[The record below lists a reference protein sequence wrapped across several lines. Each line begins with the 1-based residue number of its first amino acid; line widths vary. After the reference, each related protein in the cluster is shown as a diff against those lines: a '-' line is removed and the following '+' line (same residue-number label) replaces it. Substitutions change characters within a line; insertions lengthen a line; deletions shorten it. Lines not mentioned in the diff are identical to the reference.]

1 MADNYRIETKC
12 VQAGWTPKAG
22 EPRVLPIYQSTT
34 FKYDDSDQMGKLFDL
49 EADGYFY
56 TRLQN
61 PTNDAVARKIT
72 ELEGGVAGMLTS
84 SGQAANYYALFNI
97 CEAGDHIVS
106 SNSIYGGS
114 FNLFGT
120 TMKKQGVESLDYVI
134 GTHPDADHIGGL
146 DVIVYKYNCETVIMP
161 DYEKDT
167 KTYQE
172 LVDVIHDKNMKIT
185 YPVVGEQY
193 ALGEAK
199 FTIIAPNSNSYGG
212 NANDYSVAIL
222 LEYGKNRFLFTGDA
236 EEASE
241 AEMLTNGIDI
251 SADVYKVAH
260 HGSRSASTQEFL
272 NAVHPKYAVISCG
285 EGNSYGHPHAEV
297 LNRLRS
303 MGVEVFRTDE
313 QGSII
318 ASSDGENITWNC
330 SATDSWQSGEQ
341 TESDRENADNVT
353 EQTTYVLNTNTKKFH
368 RETCGSVSQIK
379 EENFQ
384 KVQRS
389 REELEQSGYSPC
401 KNCNP

>member
-1 MADNYRIETKC
+1 MKKYLSILLILCMCLTACTTTNQATSTSEKSQSDTTSGEA
-12 VQAGWTPKAG
+12 VQ
-22 EPRVLPIYQSTT
+22 
-34 FKYDDSDQMGKLFDL
+34 
-49 EADGYFY
+49 
-56 TRLQN
+56 
-61 PTNDAVARKIT
+61 
-72 ELEGGVAGMLTS
+72 
-84 SGQAANYYALFNI
+84 SGQEEKAAKASDTSKPEGTLEVHYI
-97 CEAGDHIVS
+97 DVGQGDATLIKCGSHAMLID
-106 SNSIYGGS
+106 GG
-114 FNLFGT
+114 NNNKGT
-120 TMKKQGVESLDYVI
+120 TVQLYLKKQGVESLDYVI

-146 DVIVYKYNCETVIMP
+146 DVIVYKYNCDTVIMP

-368 RETCGSVSQIK
+368 RETCGNVSQIK

-384 KVQRS
+384 KVQMS

>member
-1 MADNYRIETKC
+1 MKKYLSILLILCMCLTACTTTNQATSTSEKSQSDTTSGEA
-12 VQAGWTPKAG
+12 VQ
-22 EPRVLPIYQSTT
+22 
-34 FKYDDSDQMGKLFDL
+34 
-49 EADGYFY
+49 
-56 TRLQN
+56 
-61 PTNDAVARKIT
+61 
-72 ELEGGVAGMLTS
+72 
-84 SGQAANYYALFNI
+84 SGQEEKAAKAPDTSKPEGTLEVHYI
-97 CEAGDHIVS
+97 DVGQGDATLIKCGSHAMLID
-106 SNSIYGGS
+106 GG
-114 FNLFGT
+114 NNNKGT
-120 TMKKQGVESLDYVI
+120 TVQLYLKKQGVESLDYVI

-146 DVIVYKYNCETVIMP
+146 DVIVYKYNCDTVIMP

-318 ASSDGENITWNC
+318 ASSNGENITWNC

-341 TESDRENADNVT
+341 TESDRENAANVT

-384 KVQRS
+384 KVQTS

>member
-1 MADNYRIETKC
+1 MKKYLSILLILCMCLTACTATNQATSTSEKSQSDTTSGEA
-12 VQAGWTPKAG
+12 VQ
-22 EPRVLPIYQSTT
+22 
-34 FKYDDSDQMGKLFDL
+34 
-49 EADGYFY
+49 
-56 TRLQN
+56 
-61 PTNDAVARKIT
+61 
-72 ELEGGVAGMLTS
+72 
-84 SGQAANYYALFNI
+84 SGQEEKAAKAPDTSKPEGTLEVHYI
-97 CEAGDHIVS
+97 DVGQGDATLIKCGSHAMLID
-106 SNSIYGGS
+106 GG
-114 FNLFGT
+114 NNNKGT
-120 TMKKQGVESLDYVI
+120 TVQLYLKKQGVESLDYVI

-146 DVIVYKYNCETVIMP
+146 DVIVYKYNCDTVIMP

-241 AEMLTNGIDI
+241 TEMLSNGIEL

-272 NAVHPKYAVISCG
+272 NAVCPKYAVISCG

-341 TESDRENADNVT
+341 TESDRENSDNVT

-384 KVQRS
+384 KVQMS

>member
-1 MADNYRIETKC
+1 MCLTACTATNQATSTSEKSQSDTTSGEA
-12 VQAGWTPKAG
+12 VQ
-22 EPRVLPIYQSTT
+22 
-34 FKYDDSDQMGKLFDL
+34 
-49 EADGYFY
+49 
-56 TRLQN
+56 
-61 PTNDAVARKIT
+61 
-72 ELEGGVAGMLTS
+72 
-84 SGQAANYYALFNI
+84 SGQEEKAAKAPDTSKPEGTLEVHYI
-97 CEAGDHIVS
+97 DVGQGDATLIKCGSHAMLID
-106 SNSIYGGS
+106 GG
-114 FNLFGT
+114 NNNKGT
-120 TMKKQGVESLDYVI
+120 TVQLYLKKQGVESLDYVI

-146 DVIVYKYNCETVIMP
+146 DVIVYKYNCDTVIMP

-341 TESDRENADNVT
+341 TESDRENSEDENPGDENSGNAISDAVT
-353 EQTTYVLNTNTKKFH
+353 SEQTTYVLNTNTKKFH
-368 RETCGSVSQIK
+368 RETCSSVSQIK

-384 KVQRS
+384 KVQMN

>member
-1 MADNYRIETKC
+1 MKKYLSILLILCMCLTACTATNQATSTSEKSQSDTTSGEA
-12 VQAGWTPKAG
+12 VQ
-22 EPRVLPIYQSTT
+22 
-34 FKYDDSDQMGKLFDL
+34 
-49 EADGYFY
+49 
-56 TRLQN
+56 
-61 PTNDAVARKIT
+61 
-72 ELEGGVAGMLTS
+72 
-84 SGQAANYYALFNI
+84 SGQEEKAAKAPDTSKPEGTLEVHYI
-97 CEAGDHIVS
+97 DVGQGDATLIKCGSHAMLID
-106 SNSIYGGS
+106 GG
-114 FNLFGT
+114 NDNKGT
-120 TMKKQGVESLDYVI
+120 TVQLYLKKQGVESLDYVI

-146 DVIVYKYNCETVIMP
+146 DVIVYKYNCDTVIMP

-341 TESDRENADNVT
+341 TESDRENSEDENSGNAISDAVT
-353 EQTTYVLNTNTKKFH
+353 SEQTTYVLNTNTKKFH

-384 KVQRS
+384 KVQMN

>member
-1 MADNYRIETKC
+1 MKKYLSILLILCMCLTACTTTNQATSTSEKSQSDTTSGEA
-12 VQAGWTPKAG
+12 VQ
-22 EPRVLPIYQSTT
+22 
-34 FKYDDSDQMGKLFDL
+34 
-49 EADGYFY
+49 
-56 TRLQN
+56 
-61 PTNDAVARKIT
+61 
-72 ELEGGVAGMLTS
+72 
-84 SGQAANYYALFNI
+84 SGQEEKAAKAPDTSKPEGTLEVHYI
-97 CEAGDHIVS
+97 DVGQGDATLIKCGSHAMLID
-106 SNSIYGGS
+106 GG
-114 FNLFGT
+114 NNNKGT
-120 TMKKQGVESLDYVI
+120 TVQLYLKKQGVESLDYVI

-146 DVIVYKYNCETVIMP
+146 DVIVYKYNCDTVIMP

-241 AEMLTNGIDI
+241 TEMLSNGIEL

-272 NAVHPKYAVISCG
+272 NAVRPKYAVISCG

-341 TESDRENADNVT
+341 TESDRENAEDENPGDENSGNAISDAVT
-353 EQTTYVLNTNTKKFH
+353 SEQTTYVLNTNTKKFH
-368 RETCGSVSQIK
+368 RETCSSVSQIK

-384 KVQRS
+384 KVQMN

>member
-1 MADNYRIETKC
+1 MKKYLSILLILCMCLTACTATNQATSTSEKSQSDTTSGEA
-12 VQAGWTPKAG
+12 VQ
-22 EPRVLPIYQSTT
+22 
-34 FKYDDSDQMGKLFDL
+34 
-49 EADGYFY
+49 
-56 TRLQN
+56 
-61 PTNDAVARKIT
+61 
-72 ELEGGVAGMLTS
+72 
-84 SGQAANYYALFNI
+84 SGQEEKAAKAPDTSKPEGTLEVHYI
-97 CEAGDHIVS
+97 DVGQGDATLIKCGSHAMLID
-106 SNSIYGGS
+106 GG
-114 FNLFGT
+114 NNNKGT
-120 TMKKQGVESLDYVI
+120 TVQLYLKKQGVESLDYVI

-146 DVIVYKYNCETVIMP
+146 DVIVYKYNCDTVIMP

-251 SADVYKVAH
+251 STDVYKVAH

-341 TESDRENADNVT
+341 TESDRENSEDENSGNAISDAVT
-353 EQTTYVLNTNTKKFH
+353 SEQTTYVLNTNTKKFH

-384 KVQRS
+384 KVQMS

-401 KNCNP
+401 KNCDP

>member
-1 MADNYRIETKC
+1 MKKYLSILLILCMCLTACTATNQATSTSEKSQSDTTSGEA
-12 VQAGWTPKAG
+12 VQ
-22 EPRVLPIYQSTT
+22 
-34 FKYDDSDQMGKLFDL
+34 
-49 EADGYFY
+49 
-56 TRLQN
+56 
-61 PTNDAVARKIT
+61 
-72 ELEGGVAGMLTS
+72 
-84 SGQAANYYALFNI
+84 SGQEEKAAKAPDTSKPEGTLEVHYI
-97 CEAGDHIVS
+97 DVGQGDATLIKCGSHAMLID
-106 SNSIYGGS
+106 GG
-114 FNLFGT
+114 NNNKGT
-120 TMKKQGVESLDYVI
+120 TVQLYLKKQGVESLDYVI

-146 DVIVYKYNCETVIMP
+146 DVIVYKYNCDTVIMP

-341 TESDRENADNVT
+341 TESDRENSEDENSGNAISDAVT
-353 EQTTYVLNTNTKKFH
+353 SEQTTYVLNTNTKKFH

-379 EENFQ
+379 DENFQ
-384 KVQRS
+384 KVQMN

>member
-1 MADNYRIETKC
+1 M
-12 VQAGWTPKAG
+12 
-22 EPRVLPIYQSTT
+22 L
-34 FKYDDSDQMGKLFDL
+34 L
-49 EADGYFY
+49 EK
-56 TRLQN
+56 QN
-61 PTNDAVARKIT
+61 
-72 ELEGGVAGMLTS
+72 
-84 SGQAANYYALFNI
+84 
-97 CEAGDHIVS
+97 
-106 SNSIYGGS
+106 
-114 FNLFGT
+114 
-120 TMKKQGVESLDYVI
+120 
-134 GTHPDADHIGGL
+134 
-146 DVIVYKYNCETVIMP
+146 
-161 DYEKDT
+161 
-167 KTYQE
+167 
-172 LVDVIHDKNMKIT
+172 
-185 YPVVGEQY
+185 
-193 ALGEAK
+193 

-318 ASSDGENITWNC
+318 ASSDGENINWNC

-341 TESDRENADNVT
+341 TESDRENAANVT
-353 EQTTYVLNTNTKKFH
+353 DQTTYVLNTNTKKIPPGDL
-368 RETCGSVSQIK
+368 R
-379 EENFQ
+379 
-384 KVQRS
+384 QRITDQRGKFS
-389 REELEQSGYSPC
+389 KSTDEP
-401 KNCNP
+401 

>member
-1 MADNYRIETKC
+1 MKKYLSILLILCMCLTACTTTNQATSTSEKSQSDTTSGEA
-12 VQAGWTPKAG
+12 VQ
-22 EPRVLPIYQSTT
+22 
-34 FKYDDSDQMGKLFDL
+34 
-49 EADGYFY
+49 
-56 TRLQN
+56 
-61 PTNDAVARKIT
+61 
-72 ELEGGVAGMLTS
+72 
-84 SGQAANYYALFNI
+84 SGQEEKAAKAPDTSKPEGTLEVHYI
-97 CEAGDHIVS
+97 DVGQGDATLIKCGSHAMLID
-106 SNSIYGGS
+106 GG
-114 FNLFGT
+114 NNNKGT
-120 TMKKQGVESLDYVI
+120 TVQLYLKKQGVESLDYVI

-146 DVIVYKYNCETVIMP
+146 DVIVYKYNCDTVIMP

-341 TESDRENADNVT
+341 TESDRENSDNVT

-384 KVQRS
+384 KVQMS

>member
-1 MADNYRIETKC
+1 MKKYLSILLILCMCLTACTTTNQATSTSEKSQSDTTSGEA
-12 VQAGWTPKAG
+12 VQ
-22 EPRVLPIYQSTT
+22 
-34 FKYDDSDQMGKLFDL
+34 
-49 EADGYFY
+49 
-56 TRLQN
+56 
-61 PTNDAVARKIT
+61 
-72 ELEGGVAGMLTS
+72 
-84 SGQAANYYALFNI
+84 SGQEEKAAKAPDTSKPEGTLEVHYI
-97 CEAGDHIVS
+97 DVGQGDATLIKCGSHAMLID
-106 SNSIYGGS
+106 GG
-114 FNLFGT
+114 NNNKGT
-120 TMKKQGVESLDYVI
+120 TVQLYLKKQGVESLDYVI

-146 DVIVYKYNCETVIMP
+146 DVIVYKYNCEKVIMP

-167 KTYQE
+167 RTYQE

-193 ALGEAK
+193 ALGEAE

-241 AEMLTNGIDI
+241 MEMLSNGIEL

-272 NAVHPKYAVISCG
+272 NAVQPKYAVISCG

-341 TESDRENADNVT
+341 TESDRENSEDENPGDENSGNAISDAVT
-353 EQTTYVLNTNTKKFH
+353 SEQTTYVLNTNTKKFH
-368 RETCGSVSQIK
+368 RETCSSVSQIK

-384 KVQRS
+384 KVQMN

>member
-1 MADNYRIETKC
+1 MKKYLSILLILCMCLTACTTTNQATSTSEKSQSDTTSGEA
-12 VQAGWTPKAG
+12 VQ
-22 EPRVLPIYQSTT
+22 
-34 FKYDDSDQMGKLFDL
+34 
-49 EADGYFY
+49 
-56 TRLQN
+56 
-61 PTNDAVARKIT
+61 
-72 ELEGGVAGMLTS
+72 
-84 SGQAANYYALFNI
+84 SGQEEKAAKAPDTSKPEGTLEVHYI
-97 CEAGDHIVS
+97 DVGQGDATLIKCASHAMLID
-106 SNSIYGGS
+106 GG
-114 FNLFGT
+114 NNNKGT
-120 TMKKQGVESLDYVI
+120 TVQLYLKKQGVESLDYVI

-146 DVIVYKYNCETVIMP
+146 DVIVYKYNCEKVIMP

-167 KTYQE
+167 RTYQE

-241 AEMLTNGIDI
+241 TEMLSNGIEL

-272 NAVHPKYAVISCG
+272 NAVRPKYAVISCG

-341 TESDRENADNVT
+341 TESDRENAEDENPGDENSGNAISDAVT
-353 EQTTYVLNTNTKKFH
+353 SEQTTYVLNTNTKKFH
-368 RETCGSVSQIK
+368 RETCSSVSQIK

-384 KVQRS
+384 KVQMN

>member
-1 MADNYRIETKC
+1 MKKYLSILLILCMCLTACATTNQATSTSEKSQSDTTSGEA
-12 VQAGWTPKAG
+12 VQ
-22 EPRVLPIYQSTT
+22 
-34 FKYDDSDQMGKLFDL
+34 
-49 EADGYFY
+49 
-56 TRLQN
+56 
-61 PTNDAVARKIT
+61 
-72 ELEGGVAGMLTS
+72 
-84 SGQAANYYALFNI
+84 SGQEEKAAKAPDTSKPEGTLEVHYI
-97 CEAGDHIVS
+97 DVGQGDATLIKCGSHAMLID
-106 SNSIYGGS
+106 GG
-114 FNLFGT
+114 NNNKGT
-120 TMKKQGVESLDYVI
+120 TVQLYLKKQGVESLDYVI

-146 DVIVYKYNCETVIMP
+146 DVIVYKYNCEKVIMP

-341 TESDRENADNVT
+341 TESDRENSEDENPGDENSGNAISDAVT
-353 EQTTYVLNTNTKKFH
+353 SEQTTYVLNINTKKFH
-368 RETCGSVSQIK
+368 RETCSSVSQIK

-384 KVQRS
+384 KVQTS

>member
-1 MADNYRIETKC
+1 MKKYLSILLILCMCLTACTATNQATSTSEKSQSDTTSGEA
-12 VQAGWTPKAG
+12 VQ
-22 EPRVLPIYQSTT
+22 
-34 FKYDDSDQMGKLFDL
+34 
-49 EADGYFY
+49 
-56 TRLQN
+56 
-61 PTNDAVARKIT
+61 
-72 ELEGGVAGMLTS
+72 
-84 SGQAANYYALFNI
+84 SGQEEKAAKAPDTSKPEGTLEVHYI
-97 CEAGDHIVS
+97 DVGQGDATLIKCGSHAMLIDG
-106 SNSIYGGS
+106 SN
-114 FNLFGT
+114 NNKGT
-120 TMKKQGVESLDYVI
+120 TVQLYLKKQGVESLDYVI

-146 DVIVYKYNCETVIMP
+146 DVIVYKYNCDTVIMP

-236 EEASE
+236 EETSE

-318 ASSDGENITWNC
+318 ASSDGENINWNC

-384 KVQRS
+384 KVQMS

>member
-1 MADNYRIETKC
+1 MKKYLSILLILCMCLTACTATNQATSTSEKSQSDTTSGEA
-12 VQAGWTPKAG
+12 VQ
-22 EPRVLPIYQSTT
+22 
-34 FKYDDSDQMGKLFDL
+34 
-49 EADGYFY
+49 
-56 TRLQN
+56 
-61 PTNDAVARKIT
+61 
-72 ELEGGVAGMLTS
+72 
-84 SGQAANYYALFNI
+84 SGQEEKAAKAPDTSKPEGTLEVHYI
-97 CEAGDHIVS
+97 DVGQGDATLIKCGSHAMLID
-106 SNSIYGGS
+106 GG
-114 FNLFGT
+114 NNNKGT
-120 TMKKQGVESLDYVI
+120 TVQLYLKKQGVESLDYVI

-146 DVIVYKYNCETVIMP
+146 DVIVYKYNCDTVIMP

-241 AEMLTNGIDI
+241 TEMLSNGIEL

-272 NAVHPKYAVISCG
+272 NAVQPKYAVISCG

-368 RETCGSVSQIK
+368 RETCGNVSQIK

-384 KVQRS
+384 KVQMS

>member
-1 MADNYRIETKC
+1 MKKYLSILLILCMCLTACTATN
-12 VQAGWTPKAG
+12 QATSTSEKS
-22 EPRVLPIYQSTT
+22 QSDTT
-34 FKYDDSDQMGKLFDL
+34 S
-49 EADGYFY
+49 
-56 TRLQN
+56 
-61 PTNDAVARKIT
+61 
-72 ELEGGVAGMLTS
+72 GVAVQ
-84 SGQAANYYALFNI
+84 SGQEEKAAKAPDTSKPEGTLEVHYI
-97 CEAGDHIVS
+97 DVGKGDATLIKCGSHAMLID
-106 SNSIYGGS
+106 GG
-114 FNLFGT
+114 NNNKGT
-120 TMKKQGVESLDYVI
+120 TVQLYLKKQGVESLDYVI

-146 DVIVYKYNCETVIMP
+146 DVIVYKYNCDTVIMP

-241 AEMLTNGIDI
+241 TEMLSNGIEL

-272 NAVHPKYAVISCG
+272 NAVRPKYAVISCG

-341 TESDRENADNVT
+341 TESDRENSDNVT
-353 EQTTYVLNTNTKKFH
+353 EQTTYVLNTNTKKFY

-384 KVQRS
+384 KVQMS

>member
-1 MADNYRIETKC
+1 MKKYLSILLILCMCLTACTATNQATSTSEKSQSDTTSGEA
-12 VQAGWTPKAG
+12 VQ
-22 EPRVLPIYQSTT
+22 
-34 FKYDDSDQMGKLFDL
+34 
-49 EADGYFY
+49 
-56 TRLQN
+56 
-61 PTNDAVARKIT
+61 
-72 ELEGGVAGMLTS
+72 
-84 SGQAANYYALFNI
+84 SGQEEKAAKAPDTSKPEGTLEVHYI
-97 CEAGDHIVS
+97 DVGQGDATLIKCGSHAMLID
-106 SNSIYGGS
+106 GG
-114 FNLFGT
+114 NNNKGT
-120 TMKKQGVESLDYVI
+120 TVQLYLKKQGVESLDYVI

-146 DVIVYKYNCETVIMP
+146 DVIVYKYNCDTVIMP

-185 YPVVGEQY
+185 YPVVGGQY

-236 EEASE
+236 EETSE

-318 ASSDGENITWNC
+318 ASSDGENINWNC

-341 TESDRENADNVT
+341 TESDRENSEDENPGDENSGNAISDAVT
-353 EQTTYVLNTNTKKFH
+353 SEQTTYVLNTNTKKFH

-384 KVQRS
+384 KVQMS

>member
-1 MADNYRIETKC
+1 MKKYLSILLILCMCLTACTATNQATSTSEKSQSDTTSGEA
-12 VQAGWTPKAG
+12 VQ
-22 EPRVLPIYQSTT
+22 
-34 FKYDDSDQMGKLFDL
+34 
-49 EADGYFY
+49 
-56 TRLQN
+56 
-61 PTNDAVARKIT
+61 
-72 ELEGGVAGMLTS
+72 
-84 SGQAANYYALFNI
+84 SGQEEKAAKAPDTSKPEGTLEVHYI
-97 CEAGDHIVS
+97 DVGQGDATLIKCGSHAMLID
-106 SNSIYGGS
+106 GG
-114 FNLFGT
+114 NNNKGT
-120 TMKKQGVESLDYVI
+120 TVQLYLKKQGVESLDYVI

-146 DVIVYKYNCETVIMP
+146 DVIVYKYNCDTVIMP

-241 AEMLTNGIDI
+241 TEMLSNGIEL

-318 ASSDGENITWNC
+318 ASSDGENINWNC

-384 KVQRS
+384 KVQTS

>member
-1 MADNYRIETKC
+1 MKKYLSILLILCMCLTACTTTNQATSTSEKSQSDTTSGEA
-12 VQAGWTPKAG
+12 VQ
-22 EPRVLPIYQSTT
+22 
-34 FKYDDSDQMGKLFDL
+34 
-49 EADGYFY
+49 
-56 TRLQN
+56 
-61 PTNDAVARKIT
+61 
-72 ELEGGVAGMLTS
+72 
-84 SGQAANYYALFNI
+84 SGQEEKAAKAPDTSKPEGTLEVHYI
-97 CEAGDHIVS
+97 DVGQGDATLIKCGSHAMLID
-106 SNSIYGGS
+106 GG
-114 FNLFGT
+114 NNNKGT
-120 TMKKQGVESLDYVI
+120 TVQLYLKKQGVESLDYVI

-146 DVIVYKYNCETVIMP
+146 DVIVYKYNCDTVIMP

-341 TESDRENADNVT
+341 TESDRENAEDENPGDENSGNAISDAVT
-353 EQTTYVLNTNTKKFH
+353 SEQTTYVLNTNTKKFH

-384 KVQRS
+384 KVQMN

>member
-1 MADNYRIETKC
+1 MKKYLSILLILCMCLTACTTTNQATSTSEKSQSDTTSGEA
-12 VQAGWTPKAG
+12 VQ
-22 EPRVLPIYQSTT
+22 
-34 FKYDDSDQMGKLFDL
+34 
-49 EADGYFY
+49 
-56 TRLQN
+56 
-61 PTNDAVARKIT
+61 
-72 ELEGGVAGMLTS
+72 
-84 SGQAANYYALFNI
+84 SGQEEKAAKAPDTSKPEGTLEVHYI
-97 CEAGDHIVS
+97 DVGQGDATLIKCGSHAMLID
-106 SNSIYGGS
+106 GG
-114 FNLFGT
+114 NNNKGT
-120 TMKKQGVESLDYVI
+120 TVQLYLKKQGVESLDYVI

-146 DVIVYKYNCETVIMP
+146 DVIVYKYNCDTVIMP

-236 EEASE
+236 EETSE

-341 TESDRENADNVT
+341 TESDRENSEDENPGDENSGNAISDAVT
-353 EQTTYVLNTNTKKFH
+353 SEQTTYVLNTNTKKFH
-368 RETCGSVSQIK
+368 RETCSSVSQIK

-384 KVQRS
+384 KVQMN

>member
-1 MADNYRIETKC
+1 MKKYLSILLILCICLTACTTTNQATSTSEKSQSDTTSGEA
-12 VQAGWTPKAG
+12 VQ
-22 EPRVLPIYQSTT
+22 
-34 FKYDDSDQMGKLFDL
+34 
-49 EADGYFY
+49 
-56 TRLQN
+56 
-61 PTNDAVARKIT
+61 
-72 ELEGGVAGMLTS
+72 
-84 SGQAANYYALFNI
+84 SGQEEKAAKAPDTSKPEGTLEVHYI
-97 CEAGDHIVS
+97 DVGQGDATLIKCGSHAMLID
-106 SNSIYGGS
+106 GG
-114 FNLFGT
+114 NNNKGT
-120 TMKKQGVESLDYVI
+120 TVQLYLKKQGVESLDYVI

-146 DVIVYKYNCETVIMP
+146 DVIVYKYNCEKVIMP

-167 KTYQE
+167 RTYQE

-193 ALGEAK
+193 ALGEAE
-199 FTIIAPNSNSYGG
+199 FTIIAPNSNS
-212 NANDYSVAIL
+212 YSVAIL

-241 AEMLTNGIDI
+241 TEMLSNGIEL

-272 NAVHPKYAVISCG
+272 NAVRPKYAVISCG
-285 EGNSYGHPHAEV
+285 EENSYGHPHAEV

-341 TESDRENADNVT
+341 TESDRENAEDENPGDENSGNAISDAVT
-353 EQTTYVLNTNTKKFH
+353 SEQTTYVLNTNTKKFH

-384 KVQRS
+384 KVQMS

>member
-1 MADNYRIETKC
+1 MKKYLSILLILCMCLTACTTTNQATSTSEKSQSDTTSGEA
-12 VQAGWTPKAG
+12 VQ
-22 EPRVLPIYQSTT
+22 
-34 FKYDDSDQMGKLFDL
+34 
-49 EADGYFY
+49 
-56 TRLQN
+56 
-61 PTNDAVARKIT
+61 
-72 ELEGGVAGMLTS
+72 
-84 SGQAANYYALFNI
+84 SGQEEKAAKAPDTSKPEGTLEVHYI
-97 CEAGDHIVS
+97 DVGQGDATLIKCGSHAMLID
-106 SNSIYGGS
+106 GG
-114 FNLFGT
+114 NNNKGT
-120 TMKKQGVESLDYVI
+120 TVQLYLKKQGVESLDYVI

-146 DVIVYKYNCETVIMP
+146 DVIVYKYNCEKVIMP

-167 KTYQE
+167 RTYQE

-193 ALGEAK
+193 ALGEAE

-241 AEMLTNGIDI
+241 MEMLSNGIEL

-341 TESDRENADNVT
+341 TESDRENSEDENPGDENSGNAISDAVT
-353 EQTTYVLNTNTKKFH
+353 SEQTTYVLNTNTKKFH
-368 RETCGSVSQIK
+368 RETCSSVSQIK

-384 KVQRS
+384 KVQMN

>member
-1 MADNYRIETKC
+1 MKKYLSILLILCMCLTACTATNQATSTSEKSQSDTTSGEA
-12 VQAGWTPKAG
+12 VQSGQEEKAAKALDTSKP
-22 EPRVLPIYQSTT
+22 E
-34 FKYDDSDQMGKLFDL
+34 
-49 EADGYFY
+49 
-56 TRLQN
+56 
-61 PTNDAVARKIT
+61 
-72 ELEGGVAGMLTS
+72 GMLEVHYIDV
-84 SGQAANYYALFNI
+84 GQ
-97 CEAGDHIVS
+97 GDATLIKCGSHAMLID
-106 SNSIYGGS
+106 GG
-114 FNLFGT
+114 NNNKGT
-120 TMKKQGVESLDYVI
+120 TVQLYLKKQGVESLDYVI

-146 DVIVYKYNCETVIMP
+146 DVIVYKYNCDTVIMP

-260 HGSRSASTQEFL
+260 YGSRSASTQEFL

-318 ASSDGENITWNC
+318 ASSDGENINWNC

-384 KVQRS
+384 KVQTS

>member
-1 MADNYRIETKC
+1 MKKYLSILLILCICLTACTTTNQATSTSEKSQSDTTSGEA
-12 VQAGWTPKAG
+12 VQ
-22 EPRVLPIYQSTT
+22 
-34 FKYDDSDQMGKLFDL
+34 
-49 EADGYFY
+49 
-56 TRLQN
+56 
-61 PTNDAVARKIT
+61 
-72 ELEGGVAGMLTS
+72 
-84 SGQAANYYALFNI
+84 SGQEEKAAKAPDTSKPEGTLEVHYI
-97 CEAGDHIVS
+97 DVGQGDATLIKCGSHAMLID
-106 SNSIYGGS
+106 GG
-114 FNLFGT
+114 NNNKGT
-120 TMKKQGVESLDYVI
+120 TVQLYLKKQGVESLDYVI

-146 DVIVYKYNCETVIMP
+146 DVIVYKYNCEKVIMP

-167 KTYQE
+167 RTYQE

-193 ALGEAK
+193 ALGEAE

-241 AEMLTNGIDI
+241 TEMLSNGIEL

-272 NAVHPKYAVISCG
+272 NAVRPKYAVISCG
-285 EGNSYGHPHAEV
+285 EENSYGHPHAEV

-341 TESDRENADNVT
+341 TESDRENAEDENPGDENSGNAISDAVT
-353 EQTTYVLNTNTKKFH
+353 SEQTTYVLNTNTKKFH

-384 KVQRS
+384 KVQMS

>member
-1 MADNYRIETKC
+1 MKKYLSILLILCMCLTACTTTNQATSTSEKSQSDTTSGEA
-12 VQAGWTPKAG
+12 VQ
-22 EPRVLPIYQSTT
+22 
-34 FKYDDSDQMGKLFDL
+34 
-49 EADGYFY
+49 
-56 TRLQN
+56 
-61 PTNDAVARKIT
+61 
-72 ELEGGVAGMLTS
+72 
-84 SGQAANYYALFNI
+84 SGQEEKAAKAPDTSKPEGTLEVHYI
-97 CEAGDHIVS
+97 DVGQGDATLIKCGSHAMLID
-106 SNSIYGGS
+106 GG
-114 FNLFGT
+114 NNNKGT
-120 TMKKQGVESLDYVI
+120 TVQLYLKKQGVESLDYVI

-146 DVIVYKYNCETVIMP
+146 DVIVYKYNCEKVIMS

-167 KTYQE
+167 RTYQE

-193 ALGEAK
+193 ALGEAE

-241 AEMLTNGIDI
+241 MEMLSNGIEL

-272 NAVHPKYAVISCG
+272 NAVRPKYAVISCG

-341 TESDRENADNVT
+341 TESDRENSEDENPGDENSGNAISDAVT
-353 EQTTYVLNTNTKKFH
+353 SEQTTYVLNTNTKKFH
-368 RETCGSVSQIK
+368 RETCSSVSQIK

-384 KVQRS
+384 KVQMN

>member
-1 MADNYRIETKC
+1 MKKYLSILLILCMCLTACTTTNQATSTSEKSQSDTTSGEA
-12 VQAGWTPKAG
+12 VQ
-22 EPRVLPIYQSTT
+22 
-34 FKYDDSDQMGKLFDL
+34 
-49 EADGYFY
+49 
-56 TRLQN
+56 
-61 PTNDAVARKIT
+61 
-72 ELEGGVAGMLTS
+72 
-84 SGQAANYYALFNI
+84 SGQEEKAAKAPDTSKPEGTLEVHYI
-97 CEAGDHIVS
+97 DVGQGDATLIKCGSHAMLID
-106 SNSIYGGS
+106 GG
-114 FNLFGT
+114 NNNKGT
-120 TMKKQGVESLDYVI
+120 TVQLYLKKQGVESLDYVI

-146 DVIVYKYNCETVIMP
+146 DVIVYKYNCDTVIMP

-368 RETCGSVSQIK
+368 RETCGNVSQIK

-384 KVQRS
+384 KVQMS

>member
-1 MADNYRIETKC
+1 MKKYLSILLILCMCLTACTATNQATSTSEKSQSDTTSGEA
-12 VQAGWTPKAG
+12 VQ
-22 EPRVLPIYQSTT
+22 
-34 FKYDDSDQMGKLFDL
+34 
-49 EADGYFY
+49 
-56 TRLQN
+56 
-61 PTNDAVARKIT
+61 
-72 ELEGGVAGMLTS
+72 
-84 SGQAANYYALFNI
+84 SGQEEKAAKAPDTSKPEGTLEVHYI
-97 CEAGDHIVS
+97 DVGQGDATLIKCGSHAMLID
-106 SNSIYGGS
+106 GG
-114 FNLFGT
+114 NNNKGT
-120 TMKKQGVESLDYVI
+120 TVQLYLKKQGVESLDYVI

-146 DVIVYKYNCETVIMP
+146 DVIVYKYNCDTVIMP

-241 AEMLTNGIDI
+241 TEMLSNGIEL

-272 NAVHPKYAVISCG
+272 NAVRPKYAVISCG

-341 TESDRENADNVT
+341 AESDRENSDNVT

-384 KVQRS
+384 KVQMS

>member
-1 MADNYRIETKC
+1 MKKYLSILLILCMCLTACTATNQATSTSEKSQSDTTSGEA
-12 VQAGWTPKAG
+12 VQ
-22 EPRVLPIYQSTT
+22 
-34 FKYDDSDQMGKLFDL
+34 
-49 EADGYFY
+49 
-56 TRLQN
+56 
-61 PTNDAVARKIT
+61 
-72 ELEGGVAGMLTS
+72 
-84 SGQAANYYALFNI
+84 SGQEEKAAKAPDTSKPEGTLEVHYI
-97 CEAGDHIVS
+97 DVGQGDATLIKCGSHAMLID
-106 SNSIYGGS
+106 GG
-114 FNLFGT
+114 NNNKGT
-120 TMKKQGVESLDYVI
+120 TVQLYLKKQGVESLDYVI

-146 DVIVYKYNCETVIMP
+146 DVIVYKYNCDTVIMP

-318 ASSDGENITWNC
+318 ASSDGENINWNC

-341 TESDRENADNVT
+341 TESDRENAANVT

-384 KVQRS
+384 KVQTS

>member
-1 MADNYRIETKC
+1 MKKYLSILLILCMCLTACTTTNQATSTSEKSQSNTTSGEA
-12 VQAGWTPKAG
+12 VQ
-22 EPRVLPIYQSTT
+22 
-34 FKYDDSDQMGKLFDL
+34 
-49 EADGYFY
+49 
-56 TRLQN
+56 
-61 PTNDAVARKIT
+61 
-72 ELEGGVAGMLTS
+72 
-84 SGQAANYYALFNI
+84 SGQEEKAAKAPDTSKPEGTLEVHYI
-97 CEAGDHIVS
+97 DVGQGDATLIKCGSHAMLID
-106 SNSIYGGS
+106 GG
-114 FNLFGT
+114 NNNKGT
-120 TMKKQGVESLDYVI
+120 TVQLYLKKQGVESLDYVI

-146 DVIVYKYNCETVIMP
+146 DVIVYKYNCEKVIMS

-167 KTYQE
+167 RTYQE

-193 ALGEAK
+193 ALGEAE

-272 NAVHPKYAVISCG
+272 NAVRPKYAVISCG

-341 TESDRENADNVT
+341 TESDRENSEDENPGDENSGNAISDAVT
-353 EQTTYVLNTNTKKFH
+353 SEQTTYVLNTNTKKFH
-368 RETCGSVSQIK
+368 RETCSSVSQIK

-384 KVQRS
+384 KVQMN

>member
-1 MADNYRIETKC
+1 MKKYLSILLILCMCLTACTATNQATSTSEKSQSDTTSGEA
-12 VQAGWTPKAG
+12 VQ
-22 EPRVLPIYQSTT
+22 
-34 FKYDDSDQMGKLFDL
+34 
-49 EADGYFY
+49 
-56 TRLQN
+56 
-61 PTNDAVARKIT
+61 
-72 ELEGGVAGMLTS
+72 
-84 SGQAANYYALFNI
+84 SGQEEKAAKAPDTSKPEGTLEVHYI
-97 CEAGDHIVS
+97 DVGQGDATLIKCGSHAMLID
-106 SNSIYGGS
+106 GG
-114 FNLFGT
+114 NNNKGT
-120 TMKKQGVESLDYVI
+120 TVQLYLKKQGVESLDYVI

-146 DVIVYKYNCETVIMP
+146 DVIVYKYNCDTVIMP

-241 AEMLTNGIDI
+241 AEMFTNGIDI

-341 TESDRENADNVT
+341 TESDRENSEDENPGDENSGNAISDAVT
-353 EQTTYVLNTNTKKFH
+353 SEQTTYVLNTNTKKFH
-368 RETCGSVSQIK
+368 RETCSSVSQIK

-384 KVQRS
+384 KVQMN

>member
-1 MADNYRIETKC
+1 MKKYLSILLILCICLTACTTTNQATSTSEKSQSDTTSGEA
-12 VQAGWTPKAG
+12 VQ
-22 EPRVLPIYQSTT
+22 
-34 FKYDDSDQMGKLFDL
+34 
-49 EADGYFY
+49 
-56 TRLQN
+56 
-61 PTNDAVARKIT
+61 
-72 ELEGGVAGMLTS
+72 
-84 SGQAANYYALFNI
+84 SGQEEKAAKAPDTSKPEGTLEVHYI
-97 CEAGDHIVS
+97 DVGQGDATLIKCGSHAMLID
-106 SNSIYGGS
+106 GG
-114 FNLFGT
+114 NNNKGT
-120 TMKKQGVESLDYVI
+120 TVQLYLKKQGVESLDYVI

-146 DVIVYKYNCETVIMP
+146 DVIVYKYNCEKVIMP

-241 AEMLTNGIDI
+241 TEMLSNGIEL

-272 NAVHPKYAVISCG
+272 NAVRPKYAVISCG

-341 TESDRENADNVT
+341 TESDRENAEDENPGNAISDAVT
-353 EQTTYVLNTNTKKFH
+353 SEQTTYVLNTNTKKFH
-368 RETCGSVSQIK
+368 RETCSSVSQIK

-384 KVQRS
+384 KVQMN

>member
-1 MADNYRIETKC
+1 MKKYLSILLILCMCLTACTTTNQATSTSEKSQSDTTSGEA
-12 VQAGWTPKAG
+12 VQ
-22 EPRVLPIYQSTT
+22 
-34 FKYDDSDQMGKLFDL
+34 
-49 EADGYFY
+49 
-56 TRLQN
+56 
-61 PTNDAVARKIT
+61 
-72 ELEGGVAGMLTS
+72 
-84 SGQAANYYALFNI
+84 SGQEEKAAKAPDTSKPEGTLEVHYI
-97 CEAGDHIVS
+97 DVGQGDATLIKCGSHAMLID
-106 SNSIYGGS
+106 GG
-114 FNLFGT
+114 NNNKGT
-120 TMKKQGVESLDYVI
+120 TVQLYLKKQGVESLDYVI

-146 DVIVYKYNCETVIMP
+146 DVIVYKYNCDTVIMP

-341 TESDRENADNVT
+341 TESDRENAEDENPGDENSGNAISDAVT
-353 EQTTYVLNTNTKKFH
+353 SEQTTYVLNTNTKKFH
-368 RETCGSVSQIK
+368 RETCSSVSQIK

-384 KVQRS
+384 KVQMN

>member
-1 MADNYRIETKC
+1 MKKYLSILLILCMCLTACTATNQATSTSEKSQSDTTSGEA
-12 VQAGWTPKAG
+12 VQ
-22 EPRVLPIYQSTT
+22 
-34 FKYDDSDQMGKLFDL
+34 
-49 EADGYFY
+49 
-56 TRLQN
+56 
-61 PTNDAVARKIT
+61 
-72 ELEGGVAGMLTS
+72 
-84 SGQAANYYALFNI
+84 SGQEEKAAKAPDTSKPEGTLEVHYI
-97 CEAGDHIVS
+97 DVGQGDATLIKCGSHAMLID
-106 SNSIYGGS
+106 GG
-114 FNLFGT
+114 NNNKGT
-120 TMKKQGVESLDYVI
+120 TVQLYLKKQGVESLDYVI

-146 DVIVYKYNCETVIMP
+146 DVIVYKYNCDTVIMP

-341 TESDRENADNVT
+341 TESDRENSEDENPGDENSGNAISDAVT
-353 EQTTYVLNTNTKKFH
+353 SEQTTYVLNTNTKKFH
-368 RETCGSVSQIK
+368 RETCSSVSQIK

-384 KVQRS
+384 KVQMN

>member
-1 MADNYRIETKC
+1 MKKYLSILLILCMCLTACTTTNQATSTSEKSQSDTTSGEA
-12 VQAGWTPKAG
+12 VQ
-22 EPRVLPIYQSTT
+22 
-34 FKYDDSDQMGKLFDL
+34 
-49 EADGYFY
+49 
-56 TRLQN
+56 
-61 PTNDAVARKIT
+61 
-72 ELEGGVAGMLTS
+72 
-84 SGQAANYYALFNI
+84 SGQEEKAAKAPDTSKPEGTLEVHYI
-97 CEAGDHIVS
+97 DVGQGDATLIKCGSHAMLID
-106 SNSIYGGS
+106 GG
-114 FNLFGT
+114 NNNKGT
-120 TMKKQGVESLDYVI
+120 TVQLYLKKQGVESLDYVI

-146 DVIVYKYNCETVIMP
+146 DVIVYKYNCDTVIMP

-318 ASSDGENITWNC
+318 ASSDGENINWNC

-384 KVQRS
+384 KVQTS

>member
-1 MADNYRIETKC
+1 MKKYLSILLILCICLTACTTTNQATSTSEKSQSDTTSGEA
-12 VQAGWTPKAG
+12 VQ
-22 EPRVLPIYQSTT
+22 
-34 FKYDDSDQMGKLFDL
+34 
-49 EADGYFY
+49 
-56 TRLQN
+56 
-61 PTNDAVARKIT
+61 
-72 ELEGGVAGMLTS
+72 
-84 SGQAANYYALFNI
+84 SGQEEKAAKAPDTSKPEGTLEVHYI
-97 CEAGDHIVS
+97 DVGQGDATLIKCGSHAMLID
-106 SNSIYGGS
+106 GG
-114 FNLFGT
+114 NNNKGT
-120 TMKKQGVESLDYVI
+120 TVQLYLKKQGVESLDYVI

-146 DVIVYKYNCETVIMP
+146 DVIVYKYNCEKVIMP

-193 ALGEAK
+193 ALGEAE

-241 AEMLTNGIDI
+241 TEMLSNGIEL

-272 NAVHPKYAVISCG
+272 NAVRPKYAVISCG

-341 TESDRENADNVT
+341 TESDRENAEDENPGDENSGNAISDAVT
-353 EQTTYVLNTNTKKFH
+353 SEQTTYVLNTNTKKFH

-384 KVQRS
+384 KVQTS